1 MRKFLWIILL
11 TWCVFQG
18 CAKDDITVFEVAM
31 PHEGLS
37 FKAITGG
44 AIMYYHLPEGKDVMS
59 IRVRYQDALGQKM
72 IRTGS
77 YACDSLVLPGFNE
90 ARQGVPAKVTLC
102 DRNNVESIPL
112 EVTFDTKDS
121 GPVAFFETVE
131 VKPNWNGFMIMYDAP
146 AQANGIAHVLYTGE
160 NPLTGEPDTLLINSF
175 PITEGADTLL
185 YVLKQEKLV
194 NNIVIRT
201 EDFRGYMV
209 KQQVWEGVE
218 AYTSVKYDPS
228 KLVFEGLGDLSNERL
243 DYSLGY
249 KYLFDGDLK
258 GETCFNAPSTEIKT
272 YFAGPGA
279 VGTPLFILDLQQEKM
294 IASVRVYAMLYFER
308 NWPDYSMTPYG
319 RLFAYGRHFG
329 VFYPSCITVEASN
342 DKKTWKKIGTYRE
355 AQAFSK
361 SSWAYFTEEA
371 PLRTEEALLAAEPKY
386 ISVDI
391 PASSDTYR
399 YLRLIVD
406 ELFDLHPFTPYADHY
421 NPSQYVMMQEL
432 EVYVNKE

>member
-1 MRKFLWIILL
+1 MRKCLWIILL

-146 AQANGIAHVLYTGE
+146 AQANGIAHVLYTG
-160 NPLTGEPDTLLINSF
+160 
-175 PITEGADTLL
+175 
-185 YVLKQEKLV
+185 Q
-194 NNIVIRT
+194 
-201 EDFRGYMV
+201 
-209 KQQVWEGVE
+209 
-218 AYTSVKYDPS
+218 TS
-228 KLVFEGLGDLSNERL
+228 
-243 DYSLGY
+243 
-249 KYLFDGDLK
+249 
-258 GETCFNAPSTEIKT
+258 
-272 YFAGPGA
+272 
-279 VGTPLFILDLQQEKM
+279 
-294 IASVRVYAMLYFER
+294 
-308 NWPDYSMTPYG
+308 
-319 RLFAYGRHFG
+319 
-329 VFYPSCITVEASN
+329 
-342 DKKTWKKIGTYRE
+342 
-355 AQAFSK
+355 
-361 SSWAYFTEEA
+361 
-371 PLRTEEALLAAEPKY
+371 
-386 ISVDI
+386 
-391 PASSDTYR
+391 
-399 YLRLIVD
+399 
-406 ELFDLHPFTPYADHY
+406 
-421 NPSQYVMMQEL
+421 
-432 EVYVNKE
+432 